1 MNHLIIGGGP
11 AALSAAATLR
21 QADPTG
27 RVTILSREAV
37 HPYAKM
43 ALPYLLAGKI
53 EEKDLFLTQPAGVIL
68 LPGEEAVR
76 ICAERNFVETLGGKT
91 FPYDRLLIASG
102 ASPEKPKIPGGDL
115 PFVFTV
121 RDLPD
126 IAGIRTCMKGA
137 TGRAVIA
144 GAGPVGMEI
153 GDALHDLGMTITLVV
168 ASNRVFSAMLDAP
181 AAGWLAAKLRGQ
193 GIEILTGEEI
203 VSIRDN
209 GEVALRSGG
218 TRSCDLVIFGK
229 GVKPDIPF
237 LAGSGIVAMQGIV
250 VNEKQETNIPGIYA
264 AGDAVQ
270 GRDIVS
276 GEMRVNALWPVA
288 VEQGRVA
295 ALNMAGVPAIYPGSL
310 SRNILRVFGV
320 SVFAAG
326 AGSAEKGFEIR
337 TAQGEEFYRKIVLDQ
352 GILKGLIFLGEGR
365 NEGLYSGLIGRKA
378 DVSDFAESLL
388 KGSYG
393 YARYLARACHQVA

>member
-1 MNHLIIGGGP
+1 MKHVIIGGGA

-21 QADPTG
+21 REDPTG
-27 RVTILSREAV
+27 HVTVMFKEAV
-37 HPYAKM
+37 NPYPKM
-43 ALPYLLAGKI
+43 ALPYLLTGKI
-53 EEKDLFLTQPAGVIL
+53 EEKDFFLTPPTGVDL

-76 ICAERNFVETLGGKT
+76 IHAERRQVETARGQT
-91 FPYDRLLIASG
+91 YPYDLLLIASG

-126 IAGIRTCMKGA
+126 IIGIRTHIKGR

-153 GDALHDLGMTITLVV
+153 GDALCELGMSVTFVV
-168 ASNRVFSAMLDAP
+168 ASNRVFSAMLDVP
-181 AAGWLAAKLRGQ
+181 AAEWLAGKLRGQ

-203 VSIRDN
+203 VSIRKN

-218 TRSCDLVIFGK
+218 TRTCDLVIFGK

-237 LAGSGIVAMQGIV
+237 LTGSGIATLQGII
-250 VNEKQETNIPGIYA
+250 VNEKQETNVPGIFG

-270 GRDIVS
+270 SRDIVS

-288 VEQGRVA
+288 LEQGRVA
-295 ALNMAGVPAIYPGSL
+295 ALNMAGLSAIYPGSL
-310 SRNILRVFGV
+310 TRNILRVFGV
-320 SVFAAG
+320 SVFVAG
-326 AGSAEKGFEIR
+326 AGRAGRGYEIR
-337 TAQGEEFYRKIVLDQ
+337 TADGPDFYRKIVMDQ
-352 GILKGLIFLGEGR
+352 GTLKGLIFLGEVR
-365 NEGLYSGLIGRKA
+365 NEGFYSNLIGRNA
-378 DVSDFAESLL
+378 DVSDYVESLL

-393 YARYLARACHQVA
+393 YARHLARVCHQAA